1 MAIYTDLN
9 YMANLD
15 RGLAMA
21 AIGPLLADHDSQ
33 AHRLVIRCT
42 RQGEAA
48 RLDGC
53 GVVAYMVRADG
64 TTVVIEGEAQGSAL
78 FVTLPAACYAQTG
91 AFSLAV
97 KLQEGETVATVF
109 AGTGSIIRTRTDAV
123 VDPGDVVPDLPQL
136 LAAVAEAEQAAQA
149 AQGAADK
156 LAALRAAATTLPAG
170 SNATAAYD
178 AESGVLRLGVP
189 EGGTGATGPQG
200 PQGPKGDT
208 GETGPQ
214 GPQGAKGETG
224 ATGPKGDTGATGPKG
239 DTGATGPQ
247 GETGPKGDTGAT
259 GPQGPPGLDA
269 PQIDDTQASTA
280 APWSG
285 AKIQT
290 ELDIAWALADGTY
303 QGADLTVKFASEIA
317 GYASPWLW
325 MKARIASAD
334 FQGIHI
340 CDYIPFTTTNNRTF
354 QGQIAGINTYKEY
367 GDTAIG
373 NHIDFIS
380 RELWPYSFQMQLV
393 NINNGTS
400 AEKKTPWLASNGYL
414 YANSLAGQVPNS
426 TTKPFE
432 MVDVDYTAG
441 GMYYYLPDELKAV
454 IVEKRVSAPTRQS
467 DSGVLSTDNGGAW
480 VNLGKLWLPDE
491 YEITGAR
498 LVTSMGWFSSG
509 FVQYPIFAHRMN
521 RIKRIQSTTTR
532 YTWWTCSPSA
542 GTTTHF
548 AHSDGG
554 GGFIGAAGAA
564 SALLAPFC
572 FRIG

>member
-200 PQGPKGDT
+200 PQGP
-208 GETGPQ
+208 
-214 GPQGAKGETG
+214 
-224 ATGPKGDTGATGPKG
+224 
-239 DTGATGPQ
+239 
-247 GETGPKGDTGAT
+247 
-259 GPQGPPGLDA
+259 PGLDA

-354 QGQIAGINTYKEY
+354 QAQIAGINTYKGY
-367 GDTAIG
+367 GNTEIG

-380 RELWPYSFQMQLV
+380 RELWPYSFQMNLV

-400 AEKKTPWLASNGYL
+400 AEKNTPWLASNGYL

-454 IVEKRVSAPTRQS
+454 IVEKRVYAPVRQS
-467 DSGVLSTDNGGAW
+467 DSGVLSNDNSGAW

-498 LVTSMGWFSSG
+498 LVTTTGWFSVG
-509 FVQYPIFAHRMN
+509 FVQYPIFANSMN
-521 RIKRIQSTTTR
+521 RLKRIQGSTSRSYWWTSSAYAGGTTR
-532 YTWWTCSPSA
+532 FVCVYSYGLVTNTISA
-542 GTTTHF
+542 
-548 AHSDGG
+548 SN
-554 GGFIGAAGAA
+554 A
-564 SALLAPFC
+564 SRAPFC